1 MKNAFMLV
9 LLGWLGVQSAH
20 AAEDGVG
27 QKVGNGIKKGGNA
40 AAHGIEKG
48 ADATGHGVKKAVEA
62 TERGV
67 KKGAEATG
75 KGLRKAGEWI
85 EEKVNSS
92 DKK

>member
-1 MKNAFMLV
+1 MKKAFMLV
-9 LLGWLGVQSAH
+9 LLGWLGAQSAY
-20 AAEDGVG
+20 AAEEGVG
-27 QKVGNGIKKGGNA
+27 QKVGNGIKKGGES

-48 ADATGHGVKKAVEA
+48 IDATGRGVRKAVEA

-85 EEKVNSS
+85 EEKVDSG
-92 DKK
+92 DK

>member
-1 MKNAFMLV
+1 MKKTFMLV
-9 LLGWLGVQSAH
+9 LLGWLGVQSVY
-20 AAEDGVG
+20 AEEGVG

-85 EEKVNSS
+85 EEKVDSS